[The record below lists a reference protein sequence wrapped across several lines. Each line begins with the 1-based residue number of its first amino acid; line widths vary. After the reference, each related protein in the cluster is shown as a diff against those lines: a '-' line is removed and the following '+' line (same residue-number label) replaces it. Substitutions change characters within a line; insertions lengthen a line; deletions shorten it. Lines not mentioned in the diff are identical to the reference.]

1 MAELEIDCRNN
12 LGKIILPC
20 ARCLH
25 AKSIQETKDSFSI
38 SCGFKQLSGKL
49 EEILRISQT
58 CPHYSQNLDC
68 LLKFII
74 PAATN
79 IPTSTSAYFPL

>member
-25 AKSIQETKDSFSI
+25 ARSIQETIDSFSI
-38 SCGFKQLSGKL
+38 SCNYAQFSGKL
-49 EEILRISQT
+49 EEIVRISRT
-58 CPHYSQNLDC
+58 CPHYCQNLDC
-68 LLKFII
+68 LVNFIKI
-74 PAATN
+74 R
-79 IPTSTSAYFPL
+79 